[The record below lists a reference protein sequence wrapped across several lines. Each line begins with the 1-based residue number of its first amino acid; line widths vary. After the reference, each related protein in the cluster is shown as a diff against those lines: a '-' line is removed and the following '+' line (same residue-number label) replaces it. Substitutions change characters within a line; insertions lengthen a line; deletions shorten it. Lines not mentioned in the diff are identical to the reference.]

1 MQTRAIIDVDA
12 RVQRPLWYAASPRNA
27 IVSETNLPPVNQ
39 NRVAGG
45 LTLRQPARRQHLKF
59 YLRNQ
64 TRTFLR
70 NVAASPVSWRREH
83 WILGGAAVMLTVL
96 VGVVMPT
103 FASATRSDSA
113 GSALTTLHLPLP
125 PLPARA
131 GAEADIA
138 SLAAD
143 AGADVDWKIAVVK
156 PGQSLSDIFC
166 EQGLAPAD
174 LQRALDAQSDA
185 TALRQIRPGNEFAF
199 DIDASGSLRA
209 MRFDRGDSARVT
221 LHFAPEEVTETV
233 QDRALER
240 RVEVA
245 HGVIN
250 SSLFEAGDQAGMS
263 DLMTLRLANAFGY
276 DIDFAQDLRLGDSFS
291 VIYDQVYRDG
301 ERLRGGD
308 IIAATFINQ
317 GKRFTAIRFTNSKGE
332 TLYYTEDGRPL
343 RKAFLRTPV
352 EFTRIS
358 SKFSVGRMH
367 PILGRMRAHRG
378 VDYAAPSGTPIR
390 AAGAGKI
397 VFRGK
402 KSGYGNVVILQHQ
415 GKFTTL
421 YGHMS
426 RFAAERMGQQV
437 SQGQVIGYVGM
448 TGLATGP
455 HLHYEFRVNGMHRD
469 PLTVTL
475 PKEEPLPATE
485 LARFNKGSGVLLARI
500 KMVDSMHLARND

>member
-1 MQTRAIIDVDA
+1 MIIDIDGA
-12 RVQRPLWYAASPRNA
+12 LEGPLWYAAGPWNA
-27 IVSETNLPPVNQ
+27 IVSETNPPQQ
-39 NRVAGG
+39 NEDRDTGG
-45 LTLRQPARRQHLKF
+45 LSLREPARRQHFKF

-64 TRTFLR
+64 TWSFLR
-70 NVAASPVSWRREH
+70 NVAAAPVSWRREH
-83 WILGGAAVMLTVL
+83 WILGGAAVLLTLL

-103 FASATRSDSA
+103 FASATRSDPA
-113 GSALTTLHLPLP
+113 TSALTTLHLPLP
-125 PLPARA
+125 PLPVGAN
-131 GAEADIA
+131 AEAAIV

-143 AGADVDWKIAVVK
+143 SDNEANWKIAVVK
-156 PGQSLSDIFC
+156 PGQSLSDIFR

-185 TALRQIRPGNEFAF
+185 SALRRIRPGNEFYF
-199 DIDASGSLRA
+199 EIDAAGSLLA
-209 MRFDRGDSARVT
+209 LRFDRGDSARVT
-221 LHFAPEEVTETV
+221 LHFSPDAVTETV

-317 GKRFTAIRFTNSKGE
+317 GKRFTAIRYTNSKGE

-358 SKFSVGRMH
+358 SKFSVGRLH
-367 PILGRMRAHRG
+367 PILGKMRAHRG
-378 VDYAAPSGTPIR
+378 VDYAAPPGTPIH
-390 AAGAGKI
+390 AAGAGKVI
-397 VFRGK
+397 FRGK
-402 KSGYGNVVILQHQ
+402 QRGYGNVVILQHQ

-426 RFAAERMGQQV
+426 KFAAGQIGQHV
-437 SQGQVIGYVGM
+437 SQGQIIGYVGM

-455 HLHYEFRVNGMHRD
+455 HLHYEFRINGQHRD
-469 PLTVTL
+469 PLSVTL
-475 PKEEPLPATE
+475 PKEERLPATE
-485 LARFNKGSGVLLARI
+485 LARFNKGSGVLLARL
-500 KMVDSMHLARND
+500 KTVESTHLALKN

>member
-1 MQTRAIIDVDA
+1 M
-12 RVQRPLWYAASPRNA
+12 
-27 IVSETNLPPVNQ
+27 SETNPPPQHANHIASQ
-39 NRVAGG
+39 ESLRRSA
-45 LTLRQPARRQHLKF
+45 LTSEFKRS
-59 YLRNQ
+59 LRNQ
-64 TRTFLR
+64 TWTFIR
-70 NVAASPVSWRREH
+70 NVAAVPRREH
-83 WILGGAAVMLTVL
+83 WILGGSVVLLTVL
-96 VGVVMPT
+96 VGVIMPT

-113 GSALTTLHLPLP
+113 GTALTTMQLPLP
-125 PLPARA
+125 PLPASA
-131 GAEADIA
+131 SADAAIA

-143 AGADVDWKIAVVK
+143 GSNEPDWKIAVVK
-156 PGQSLSDIFC
+156 AGQSLSDIFR
-166 EQGLAPAD
+166 EQGLGPGD
-174 LQRALDAQSDA
+174 LQRAVDAQADA
-185 TALRQIRPGNEFAF
+185 TALRRIRPGDEFAF
-199 DIDASGSLRA
+199 DIDASGRLRA
-209 MRFDRGDSARVT
+209 LRFDRSDAARVT
-221 LHFAPEEVTETV
+221 LNFAADTVTESV

-250 SSLFEAGDQAGMS
+250 SSLFDAGDQAGMS

-276 DIDFAQDLRLGDSFS
+276 DIDFAQDLRQGDSFS

-301 ERLRGGD
+301 ERLHGGD
-308 IIAATFINQ
+308 IIAATFTNQ
-317 GKRFTAIRFTNSKGE
+317 GKRYTAIRFTNAKGE

-358 SKFSVGRMH
+358 SRFSAGRMH
-367 PILGRMRAHRG
+367 PVLGKMRAHRG

-397 VFRGK
+397 VYRGK
-402 KSGYGNVVILQHQ
+402 QGGYGNVVILQHQ

-426 RFAAERMGQQV
+426 RFAAGKVGQHV

-455 HLHYEFRVNGMHRD
+455 HLHYEFRLAGKHRD

-475 PKEEPLPATE
+475 PKEEPLPASE
-485 LARFNKGSGVLLARI
+485 LARFNKGSGVLLARL
-500 KMVDSMHLARND
+500 KMVDAVHLARRD

>member
-1 MQTRAIIDVDA
+1 M
-12 RVQRPLWYAASPRNA
+12 
-27 IVSETNLPPVNQ
+27 SETNPPPQHANHIASQ
-39 NRVAGG
+39 ESLRRSA
-45 LTLRQPARRQHLKF
+45 LTSEFKRS
-59 YLRNQ
+59 LRNQ
-64 TRTFLR
+64 TWTFIR
-70 NVAASPVSWRREH
+70 NVAAAPRRGH
-83 WILGGAAVMLTVL
+83 WILGGSVVLLTVL
-96 VGVVMPT
+96 VGVIMPT

-113 GSALTTLHLPLP
+113 GTALTTMQLPLP
-125 PLPARA
+125 PLPASA
-131 GAEADIA
+131 SADAAIA

-143 AGADVDWKIAVVK
+143 GSNEPDWKIAVVK
-156 PGQSLSDIFC
+156 AGQSLSDIFR
-166 EQGLAPAD
+166 EQGLGPGD
-174 LQRALDAQSDA
+174 LQRAVDAQADA
-185 TALRQIRPGNEFAF
+185 TALRRIRPGDEFAF

-209 MRFDRGDSARVT
+209 LRFDRSDAARVT
-221 LHFAPEEVTETV
+221 LNFATGTVTESV

-250 SSLFEAGDQAGMS
+250 SSLFDAGDQAGMS

-276 DIDFAQDLRLGDSFS
+276 DIDFAQDLRQGDSFS

-301 ERLRGGD
+301 ERLHGGD
-308 IIAATFINQ
+308 IIAATFTNQ
-317 GKRFTAIRFTNSKGE
+317 GKRYTAIRFTNAKGE

-358 SKFSVGRMH
+358 SRFSAGRMH
-367 PILGRMRAHRG
+367 PVLGKMRAHRG

-397 VFRGK
+397 VYRGK
-402 KSGYGNVVILQHQ
+402 QGGYGNVVILQHQ

-426 RFAAERMGQQV
+426 RFAAGKVGQHV

-455 HLHYEFRVNGMHRD
+455 HLHYEFRLAGKHRD

-475 PKEEPLPATE
+475 PKEESLPASE
-485 LARFNKGSGVLLARI
+485 LARFNKGSGVLLARL
-500 KMVDSMHLARND
+500 KMVDAVHLARRD

>member
-1 MQTRAIIDVDA
+1 M
-12 RVQRPLWYAASPRNA
+12 
-27 IVSETNLPPVNQ
+27 SETNLPPDNE
-39 NRVAGG
+39 NRVTGG
-45 LTLRQPARRQHLKF
+45 LSLRQPARRQHLKF
-59 YLRNQ
+59 YLKNQ
-64 TRTFLR
+64 TWTFLR
-70 NVAASPVSWRREH
+70 NVAAAPVSWRREH
-83 WILGGAAVMLTVL
+83 WILGGAAVLMTVL

-103 FASATRSDSA
+103 FASATRSDPAS
-113 GSALTTLHLPLP
+113 SALTTLHLPLP
-125 PLPARA
+125 PLPA
-131 GAEADIA
+131 GASADAAIA

-143 AGADVDWKIAVVK
+143 SGNEPNWTIAVVK
-156 PGQSLSDIFC
+156 PGQSLSDIFRD
-166 EQGLAPAD
+166 QGLAPSD

-185 TALRQIRPGNEFAF
+185 TALRRIRPGNEFAF
-199 DIDASGSLRA
+199 DIDASGNLLA
-209 MRFDRGDSARVT
+209 LRFDRGDAARVT
-221 LHFAPEEVTETV
+221 LHFTPEEVTETV

-240 RVEVA
+240 RVEMA

-263 DLMTLRLANAFGY
+263 DLMTLRLAKAFGY
-276 DIDFAQDLRLGDSFS
+276 DIDFAQDLRRGDSFS

-317 GKRFTAIRFTNSKGE
+317 GKRFTAIRFTNAKGE
-332 TLYYTEDGRPL
+332 TLFYTEDGRPL

-367 PILGRMRAHRG
+367 PILGKMRAHRG
-378 VDYAAPSGTPIR
+378 VDYAAPRGTPIH
-390 AAGAGKI
+390 AAGAGKVI
-397 VFRGK
+397 FRGK
-402 KSGYGNVVILQHQ
+402 QRGYGNVVILQHP

-426 RFAAERMGQQV
+426 RFAAERVGQRV

-455 HLHYEFRVNGMHRD
+455 HLHYEFRVNGKHRD
-469 PLTVTL
+469 PLSVTL

-485 LARFNKGSGVLLARI
+485 LARFNKDSSVLIARL
-500 KMVDSMHLARND
+500 KMVESMHLARKD

>member
-1 MQTRAIIDVDA
+1 MQPLATVDIDGGCNT
-12 RVQRPLWYAASPRNA
+12 PLWYAACPWNA
-27 IVSETNLPPVNQ
+27 IVSETNPPPQ
-39 NRVAGG
+39 NANPDMSRAP
-45 LTLRQPARRQHLKF
+45 LRQHARRQHIKT

-64 TRTFLR
+64 TWTFLR
-70 NVAASPVSWRREH
+70 NVAVAPVSWRREH
-83 WILGGAAVMLTVL
+83 WILGGTAVLMTIL
-96 VGVVMPT
+96 VGVIMPT
-103 FASATRSDSA
+103 FASATRNDVSTS
-113 GSALTTLHLPLP
+113 SLTTLQLPLP
-125 PLPARA
+125 PLPASA
-131 GAEADIA
+131 SDVATIA

-143 AGADVDWKIAVVK
+143 GGNEPDWKIAAVK
-156 PGQSLSDIFC
+156 AGQSLSDIFR
-166 EQGLAPAD
+166 EQGLDPRD

-185 TALRQIRPGNEFAF
+185 TALRQIRPGDEFAF
-199 DIDASGSLRA
+199 DIDASGNLRA
-209 MRFDRGDSARVT
+209 LRFDRGDAARVT
-221 LHFAPEEVTETV
+221 LHFSSGKVSETI
-233 QDRALER
+233 QDRAVER

-301 ERLRGGD
+301 EQLRGGD

-317 GKRFTAIRFTNSKGE
+317 GKRYTAIRFTNSKGE

-358 SKFSVGRMH
+358 SKFTVGRMH
-367 PILGRMRAHRG
+367 PILGKMRAHRG

-390 AAGAGKI
+390 AAGEGKI

-402 KSGYGNVVILQHQ
+402 QNGYGNVVILQHQ

-426 RFAAERMGQQV
+426 RFAAGRIGQHV

-455 HLHYEFRVNGMHRD
+455 HLHYEFRINGQHRD

-485 LARFNKGSGVLLARI
+485 LARFNKGSSVLLARL
-500 KMVDSMHLARND
+500 KMVESVHLARRD

>member
-1 MQTRAIIDVDA
+1 M
-12 RVQRPLWYAASPRNA
+12 
-27 IVSETNLPPVNQ
+27 SETNPPPQHANHIASQ
-39 NRVAGG
+39 NPV
-45 LTLRQPARRQHLKF
+45 RRQAITPQLKRS
-59 YLRNQ
+59 LRNQ
-64 TRTFLR
+64 TWTFIR
-70 NVAASPVSWRREH
+70 KVATAPESWGREH
-83 WILGGAAVMLTVL
+83 WILGGSAVLLTVL
-96 VGVVMPT
+96 VGVIMPT
-103 FASATRSDSA
+103 FASATRSDTA
-113 GSALTTLHLPLP
+113 GAALTTLQLPLP
-125 PLPARA
+125 PLPASA
-131 GAEADIA
+131 SAEAAIA

-143 AGADVDWKIAVVK
+143 AGNEPDWKIAIVK
-156 PGQSLSDIFC
+156 TGQSLSDIFR
-166 EQGLAPAD
+166 EQGLAPSD
-174 LQRALDAQSDA
+174 LQRTLDTQADA
-185 TALRQIRPGNEFAF
+185 TALRQIRPGDEFAF
-199 DIDASGSLRA
+199 DIDSSGTLRTL
-209 MRFDRGDSARVT
+209 RFDRNDAARVT
-221 LHFAPEEVTETV
+221 LDFAADKVTESI

-276 DIDFAQDLRLGDSFS
+276 DIDFAQDLRVGDSFS

-301 ERLRGGD
+301 ERLHGGD
-308 IIAATFINQ
+308 IIAATFVNQ
-317 GKRFTAIRFTNSKGE
+317 GKRFTAIRFTDAKGE

-358 SKFSVGRMH
+358 SKFTVGRMH
-367 PILGRMRAHRG
+367 PILGKMRAHRG

-402 KSGYGNVVILQHQ
+402 QNGYGNVVILQHQ

-426 RFAAERMGQQV
+426 RFAAGKLGQHV

-455 HLHYEFRVNGMHRD
+455 HLHYEFRINGMHRD

-475 PKEEPLPATE
+475 PKEEPLPASE
-485 LARFNKGSGVLLARI
+485 LARFNKGSGVLLARL
-500 KMVDSMHLARND
+500 KMVEAVHLARQD

>member
-1 MQTRAIIDVDA
+1 M
-12 RVQRPLWYAASPRNA
+12 
-27 IVSETNLPPVNQ
+27 SETNPPPQ
-39 NRVAGG
+39 HANRIASQDPIRRHA
-45 LTLRQPARRQHLKF
+45 LTPELKRS
-59 YLRNQ
+59 LRNQ
-64 TRTFLR
+64 TWTFIR
-70 NVAASPVSWRREH
+70 KVAAAPASWRSEH
-83 WILGGAAVMLTVL
+83 LILGGSAVLLTVL
-96 VGVVMPT
+96 VGVIMPT
-103 FASATRSDSA
+103 FASATRSDMEN
-113 GSALTTLHLPLP
+113 SALTTLQLPLP
-125 PLPARA
+125 PLPASA
-131 GAEADIA
+131 SADAAIA

-143 AGADVDWKIAVVK
+143 AGNEPDWKLAVVK
-156 PGQSLSDIFC
+156 SGQSLSD
-166 EQGLAPAD
+166 
-174 LQRALDAQSDA
+174 S
-185 TALRQIRPGNEFAF
+185 
-199 DIDASGSLRA
+199 SGSLRA
-209 MRFDRGDSARVT
+209 LRFDRSDAARVI
-221 LHFAPEEVTETV
+221 LKFATDKVTESV

-276 DIDFAQDLRLGDSFS
+276 DIDFAQDLRVGDSFS

-301 ERLRGGD
+301 ERLHGGD
-308 IIAATFINQ
+308 IIAATFTNQ
-317 GKRFTAIRFTNSKGE
+317 GKRFTAIRYTNAKGE

-367 PILGRMRAHRG
+367 PILGKMRAHRG

-397 VFRGK
+397 IFRGTQ
-402 KSGYGNVVILQHQ
+402 SGYGNVVILQHQ

-426 RFAAERMGQQV
+426 RFAAGKVGQSV

-455 HLHYEFRVNGMHRD
+455 HLHYEFRLNGQHRD

-475 PKEEPLPATE
+475 PKEEPLPASE
-485 LARFNKGSGVLLARI
+485 LARFNKGSGVLLARL
-500 KMVDSMHLARND
+500 KMVETVHLARQN

>member
-1 MQTRAIIDVDA
+1 
-12 RVQRPLWYAASPRNA
+12 
-27 IVSETNLPPVNQ
+27 
-39 NRVAGG
+39 
-45 LTLRQPARRQHLKF
+45 
-59 YLRNQ
+59 
-64 TRTFLR
+64 
-70 NVAASPVSWRREH
+70 
-83 WILGGAAVMLTVL
+83 
-96 VGVVMPT
+96 MPT
-103 FASATRSDSA
+103 FASATRSDTA
-113 GSALTTLHLPLP
+113 GAALTTLQLPLP
-125 PLPARA
+125 PLPASA
-131 GAEADIA
+131 SAEAAIA

-143 AGADVDWKIAVVK
+143 AGNEPDWKIAIVK
-156 PGQSLSDIFC
+156 TGQSLSDIFR
-166 EQGLAPAD
+166 EQGLAPSD
-174 LQRALDAQSDA
+174 LQRTLDTQADA
-185 TALRQIRPGNEFAF
+185 TALRQIRPGDEFAF
-199 DIDASGSLRA
+199 DIDSSGTLRTL
-209 MRFDRGDSARVT
+209 RFDRNDAARVT
-221 LHFAPEEVTETV
+221 LDFAADKVTESI

-276 DIDFAQDLRLGDSFS
+276 DIDFAQDLRVGDSFS

-301 ERLRGGD
+301 ERLHGGD
-308 IIAATFINQ
+308 IIAATFVNQ
-317 GKRFTAIRFTNSKGE
+317 GKRFTAIRFTDAKGE

-358 SKFSVGRMH
+358 SKFTVGRMH
-367 PILGRMRAHRG
+367 PILGKMRAHRG

-402 KSGYGNVVILQHQ
+402 QNGYGNVVILQHQ

-426 RFAAERMGQQV
+426 RFAAGKLGQHV

-455 HLHYEFRVNGMHRD
+455 HLHYEFRINGMHRD

-475 PKEEPLPATE
+475 PKEEPLPASE
-485 LARFNKGSGVLLARI
+485 LARFNKGSGVLLARL
-500 KMVDSMHLARND
+500 KMVEAVHLARQD

>member
-1 MQTRAIIDVDA
+1 LQTRVTIDIDGT
-12 RVQRPLWYAASPRNA
+12 REGPLWYAASTRNA
-27 IVSETNLPPVNQ
+27 IVSETNPPPQ
-39 NRVAGG
+39 NANHIASRIS
-45 LTLRQPARRQHLKF
+45 LRQHARRQYLGF

-64 TRTFLR
+64 TWTFLR
-70 NVAASPVSWRREH
+70 SVAASPVSWRREH
-83 WILGGAAVMLTVL
+83 WILGGTAVLLTVL
-96 VGVVMPT
+96 VGVIMPT
-103 FASATRSDSA
+103 FASATRSDPHFAS
-113 GSALTTLHLPLP
+113 LTTLQLPLP
-125 PLPARA
+125 PLPADA
-131 GAEADIA
+131 SADAAIA

-143 AGADVDWKIAVVK
+143 GGNERDWKIATVRA
-156 PGQSLSDIFC
+156 GQSLSDIFR
-166 EQGLAPAD
+166 EQGLSPAD
-174 LQRALDAQSDA
+174 LQRALDAQTDA
-185 TALRQIRPGNEFAF
+185 TAMRRIRPGDEFAF
-199 DIDASGSLRA
+199 DTDPSGALLA
-209 MRFDRGDSARVT
+209 MRFDRSDAARVT
-221 LHFAPEEVTETV
+221 LHFSADEVSETV
-233 QDRALER
+233 QDRALES

-276 DIDFAQDLRLGDSFS
+276 DIDFAQDLRQGDSFN

-301 ERLRGGD
+301 ELLHGGD

-317 GKRFTAIRFTNSKGE
+317 GKRYTAIRYTNSKGE

-358 SKFSVGRMH
+358 SRFSVGRMH
-367 PILGRMRAHRG
+367 PILGKMRAHRG

-402 KSGYGNVVILQHQ
+402 QNGYGNVVILQHQ

-426 RFAAERMGQQV
+426 RFAAGKLGQHV

-455 HLHYEFRVNGMHRD
+455 HLHYEFRISGKHRD

-475 PKEEPLPATE
+475 PKEEPLPSSE
-485 LARFNKGSGVLLARI
+485 LARFSKNSGVLLARL
-500 KMVDSMHLARND
+500 KMVESIRLARRD